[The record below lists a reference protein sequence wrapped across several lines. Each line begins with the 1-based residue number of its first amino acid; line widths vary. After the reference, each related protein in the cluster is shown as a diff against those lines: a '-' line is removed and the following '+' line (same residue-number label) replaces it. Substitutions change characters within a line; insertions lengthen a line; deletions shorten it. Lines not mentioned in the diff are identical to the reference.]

1 MDESIV
7 HKKLQSFKQNNRIP
21 HIILYGSILSN
32 KEDILVTFLKTVY
45 ANEKRFNENTMFVN
59 CAHCKGIK
67 FIREELK
74 FFAKTNT
81 QPDIPFKS
89 IILLNGDHLTVDAQS
104 ALRRC
109 IEQFS
114 ENTRFF
120 IIVENKNKLLNP
132 ILSRFCE
139 IFVPDKKKNVINN
152 QYHFDENSEI
162 NFYLEKFEKQRDHV
176 NSIEIIDT
184 SAVLY
189 DNGYSCL
196 DVLEWI
202 NNSSVWNALEKANIG
217 MFFSK
222 IRSEYRSEKLLIVT
236 ILFYIC
242 NELNSDIKAKSFM

>member
-1 MDESIV
+1 MNESIV
-7 HKKLQSFKQNNRIP
+7 HKKLQSFRQNNRIP
-21 HIILYGSILSN
+21 HIILYGSVLSN
-32 KEDILVTFLKTVY
+32 KEDVLMTFLKNVY
-45 ANEKRFNENTMFVN
+45 ANEKYFNENTMFVN

-114 ENTRFF
+114 EHTRFF

-139 IFVPDKKKNVINN
+139 IFIPDKKENIISN
-152 QYHFDENSEI
+152 QYDSSENSEI
-162 NFYLEKFEKQRDHV
+162 NNYLEKYAKKNEYV
-176 NSIEIIDT
+176 NSIQIINTAEI
-184 SAVLY
+184 LY
-189 DNGYSCL
+189 NNGYSCI

-202 NNSSVWNALEKANIG
+202 NKSAVWNALEKANIG

-236 ILFYIC
+236 ILFYTC
-242 NELNSDIKAKSFM
+242 NELNADIKAKSFM